1 MIWAHERGQKDSN
14 LRASYRLWFSRPA
27 HSSALPCPL
36 ATATL
41 YGTLRPCGLR
51 LSARFG
57 FASAC
62 RHAQADAFACQPG
75 AFGFALGALSG
86 SRLGASPRA

>member
-1 MIWAHERGQKDSN
+1 
-14 LRASYRLWFSRPA
+14 
-27 HSSALPCPL
+27 
-36 ATATL
+36 
-41 YGTLRPCGLR
+41 

-62 RHAQADAFACQPG
+62 RHAQANAFACQHG

>member
-1 MIWAHERGQKDSN
+1 
-14 LRASYRLWFSRPA
+14 
-27 HSSALPCPL
+27 
-36 ATATL
+36 
-41 YGTLRPCGLR
+41 

-62 RHAQADAFACQPG
+62 QHAQANAFACQHG

-86 SRLGASPRA
+86 SRLGAMP